1 MRDTEKTPHY
11 WVRMTKEEIELM
23 QSLLHSFII
32 DKEMRSERIELT
44 PPDNFLYQL
53 EEKFMDVELGIRYK
67 KPE

>member
-11 WVRMTKEEIELM
+11 WVRMTKEEVELM
-23 QSLLHSFII
+23 QSLLHSFIM

-53 EEKFMDVELGIRYK
+53 EEKFMNV
-67 KPE
+67 KPKL

>member
-1 MRDTEKTPHY
+1 MRATQKTPHY

-53 EEKFMDVELGIRYK
+53 EEKFMDVKRK
-67 KPE
+67 